1 VCVSTHPLRKHVVRS
16 VRSTKR
22 RTSMYQLLM
31 CLIGVVLGSKGL
43 FESLDLV
50 FHRILCGIHARQ
62 LVHNHAPTIVS
73 RHNHIRIWRKSAVE
87 TDVSTYINTHVC
99 LYIYIHAHRR
109 DRRVIL
115 YVYMCIHTYVHI
127 CIYTSGYIYIY
138 IQVNIC
144 IDVCVYIYVYINAH
158 RRDRRNILHTYIYI
172 HICVCIYIYE
182 YIYIYV

>member
-1 VCVSTHPLRKHVVRS
+1 MDRETVRRQREKKGERERVRERVRERNERRRERVCVSMHQLRKHVVRG

-31 CLIGVVLGSKGL
+31 CLIGVVLGSKSL
-43 FESLDLV
+43 FKPLDLV

-87 TDVSTYINTHVC
+87 TDVSTYINTLVC
-99 LYIYIHAHRR
+99 MYMYIYAHRR

-127 CIYTSGYIYIY
+127 YIYT
-138 IQVNIC
+138 
-144 IDVCVYIYVYINAH
+144 CVYI
-158 RRDRRNILHTYIYI
+158 
-172 HICVCIYIYE
+172 CIYI
-182 YIYIYV
+182 